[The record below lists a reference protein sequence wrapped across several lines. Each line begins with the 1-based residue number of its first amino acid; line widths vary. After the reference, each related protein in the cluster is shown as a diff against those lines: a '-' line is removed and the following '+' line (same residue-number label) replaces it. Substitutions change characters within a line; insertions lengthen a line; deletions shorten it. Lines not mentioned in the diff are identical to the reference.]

1 MIVIT
6 VANCPPKVRGDL
18 SKWLFEI
25 STGVFVGNLDAR
37 VREKLWERICGTL
50 NGGRATMVYSTNGE
64 QRLSFRT
71 TGSVWEPVDFDGITI
86 MRRPFPKKIETT
98 KVNEIPT
105 VKAKIIPRTKK
116 INFEKV
122 IVIDLETTGLNID
135 KDQIIEIGA
144 IKYVDGE
151 IINKFNTLIRT
162 DYPISNEIKDLTG
175 ISEEMLLDSGID
187 EKEALLQLRD
197 YIEKDYLI
205 VCHNAKFDLSF
216 LRNRFNKYQ
225 IDAISNKVLDTLLEA
240 RKQIINLAN
249 YKLRTIAEYYHLG
262 YPEKHRALDDCF
274 LTLQI
279 YLKLKEKRDR

>member
-6 VANCPPKVRGDL
+6 VVDCPPKVRGDL

-37 VREKLWERICGTL
+37 VREKLWERICNTL

-64 QRLSFRT
+64 QRLSFRV
-71 TGSVWEPVDFDGITI
+71 TGSTWEPVDFDGITI

-98 KVNEIPT
+98 KVNEVSV
-105 VKAKIIPRTKK
+105 VKAKIMPRSKK

-122 IVIDLETTGLNID
+122 IIIDLETTGLNID
-135 KDQIIEIGA
+135 KNQIIEIGA

-151 IINKFNTLIRT
+151 IINKFSTLVKI
-162 DYPISNEIKDLTG
+162 DNPIPNEIQDLTG
-175 ISEEMLLDSGID
+175 ISEEMLLDNGID
-187 EKEALLQLRD
+187 EKEALLQLREF
-197 YIEKDYLI
+197 IARDYLI
-205 VCHNAKFDLSF
+205 VCHNARFDLSF
-216 LRNRFNKYQ
+216 LRNRFKKYQ
-225 IDAISNKVLDTLLEA
+225 IDAISNKILDTLLES
-240 RKQIINLAN
+240 RKQIINLSN
-249 YKLRTIAEYYHLG
+249 YKLRSIAEYYHLE